1 MIDLNWHAMTIKNVV
16 AKLNTDEKNGLSKKE
31 ADLRKYKFGENE
43 LSKEKN
49 KSIWQKF
56 LAQFSDFMV
65 ITLVIAAG
73 ISFLTSFLS
82 KESDYI
88 DTIIILVIVITNAIV
103 GMLQESKAEKE
114 IESLKVLSTPLSK
127 VIRGGKVIRVPSK
140 DIVPG
145 DILFLKTG
153 DLRGADARII
163 ESTSLAVEESA
174 MTGESLAVEK
184 SAQDILSEDTLL
196 SDRKNMVFA
205 GSVVNR
211 GHAKAI
217 VVATGM
223 KTEVGKVALLV
234 SKEKNTETPL
244 QRKLAST
251 GKIIA
256 FGILIISVIVFIL
269 GIMQNVNF
277 LEMLMIS
284 ISLAVA
290 AIPEGLPAVVTIV
303 LANGVRKMAKLHTV
317 VRNLPA
323 VETLGH
329 ASVICSDKTGTLTL
343 NKMTVVDVR
352 SVENKEVLGND
363 FSKKFFTFCTL
374 CNNSIL
380 SKQHGETIAQGE
392 PTENALLMAGVNCKV
407 DKREL
412 DITHE
417 KVFEV
422 PFNSKDKFMITV
434 HKHKNE
440 YIYVL
445 KGAPESVIKFC
456 KFYDINGDNAEFTS
470 YTENKIKNSCKHM
483 AESALR
489 ILAVA
494 YKRSKVFSKD
504 FSKYDFIFY
513 GLAGL
518 IDPPRPEVKE
528 AVRVCKT
535 AGIKPVIITGDHI
548 ETANAIAK
556 KIGILEGLQ
565 KSISGE
571 ELNNLSENELAKKIN
586 DYSVFARVSP
596 EHKVKIVKAFQK
608 NGNVVAMTGDGVN
621 DAPALK
627 VADIGCAMGKTGT
640 DAAKYASDMII
651 TDDNFATI
659 VEAVRHGRGMF
670 ENIRKTVHFL
680 ISTNIG
686 EVMVVLLGFLMKI
699 PPPLLAIHLLWINLV
714 TDAFPALALGVDPID
729 KNIMKKPPL
738 EPNKSL
744 FSDGLGYN
752 IVVEG
757 LFIAAIGIL
766 SYSIGRAFFDVDPY
780 HPIIGQTMA
789 FLTLGLSQLMH
800 SFNVQSRKSLVVT
813 GILNNLSLVWSVLLC
828 IFLEIITAS
837 VPTLTT
843 FFKTAPLNSLQ
854 WLIVWLLSLSPLLI
868 SELEKILFNKKSI

>member
-1 MIDLNWHAMTIKNVV
+1 MIDLNWHAMTIKSVV

-49 KSIWQKF
+49 KNIWQKF
-56 LAQFSDFMV
+56 LSQFSDFMV

-73 ISFLTSFLS
+73 VSFLTSFLS

-103 GMLQESKAEKE
+103 GMLQESKAEKGV
-114 IESLKVLSTPLSK
+114 ESLKVLSTPLST
-127 VIRGGKVIRVPSK
+127 VVRGGKVIRVPSK
-140 DIVPG
+140 DIVPV

-153 DLRGADARII
+153 DLICADARII

-256 FGILIISVIVFIL
+256 VGILIISVIVFIL

-494 YKRSKVFSKD
+494 YKKSNVFSKD

-518 IDPPRPEVKE
+518 IDPPRPEAKE
-528 AVRVCKT
+528 AVRVCKS

-571 ELNNLSENELAKKIN
+571 ELNNLSENELTKKIN

-659 VEAVRHGRGMF
+659 VEAVRYGRGMF

-789 FLTLGLSQLMH
+789 FITLGLSQLMH

-868 SELEKILFNKKSI
+868 SELEKILFNKNQ

>member
-153 DLRGADARII
+153 DLICADARII

-256 FGILIISVIVFIL
+256 VGILIISVIVFIL

-494 YKRSKVFSKD
+494 YKKSNVFSKD

-518 IDPPRPEVKE
+518 IDPPRPEAKE
-528 AVRVCKT
+528 AVRVCKS

-659 VEAVRHGRGMF
+659 VEAVRYGRGMF

-729 KNIMKKPPL
+729 KNIMKRPPL

-789 FLTLGLSQLMH
+789 FITLGLSQLMH

>member
-153 DLRGADARII
+153 DLICADARII

-256 FGILIISVIVFIL
+256 VGILIISVIVFIL

-380 SKQHGETIAQGE
+380 SKQHGGETIAQGE

-494 YKRSKVFSKD
+494 YKKSNVFSKD

-789 FLTLGLSQLMH
+789 FITLGLSQLMH

-868 SELEKILFNKKSI
+868 SELEKILFNKNQ

>member
-153 DLRGADARII
+153 DLICADARII

-256 FGILIISVIVFIL
+256 VGILIISVIVFIL

-352 SVENKEVLGND
+352 SVENKEILGND

-494 YKRSKVFSKD
+494 YKKSNVFSKD

-659 VEAVRHGRGMF
+659 VEAVRYGRGMF

-766 SYSIGRAFFDVDPY
+766 SYSIGRAFFDVDLY

>member
-153 DLRGADARII
+153 DLICADARII

-184 SAQDILSEDTLL
+184 SSQDILSEGTLL
-196 SDRKNMVFA
+196 SDRKNMIFA

-256 FGILIISVIVFIL
+256 VGILIISVIVFIL

-494 YKRSKVFSKD
+494 YKKSNVFSKD

-868 SELEKILFNKKSI
+868 SELEKILFNKNQ

>member
-1 MIDLNWHAMTIKNVV
+1 MIDLNWHAMTIKSVV

-153 DLRGADARII
+153 DLICADARII

-211 GHAKAI
+211 GHAKAV

-223 KTEVGKVALLV
+223 KTEVGKVASIV
-234 SKEKNTETPL
+234 SEEKNSETPL

-256 FGILIISVIVFIL
+256 VGILIISVVVFVL
-269 GIMQNVNF
+269 GIMQDVNF

-352 SVENKEVLGND
+352 SVENKEFLGND

-494 YKRSKVFSKD
+494 YKKSKVFSKD

-528 AVRVCKT
+528 AVRVCKS

-659 VEAVRHGRGMF
+659 VEDVRYGRGMF

-789 FLTLGLSQLMH
+789 FITLGLSQLMH

-854 WLIVWLLSLSPLLI
+854 WLIVWLMSLSPLLI

>member
-153 DLRGADARII
+153 DLICADARII

-256 FGILIISVIVFIL
+256 VGILIISVIVFIL

-363 FSKKFFTFCTL
+363 F
-374 CNNSIL
+374 
-380 SKQHGETIAQGE
+380 
-392 PTENALLMAGVNCKV
+392 
-407 DKREL
+407 
-412 DITHE
+412 
-417 KVFEV
+417 
-422 PFNSKDKFMITV
+422 
-434 HKHKNE
+434 
-440 YIYVL
+440 
-445 KGAPESVIKFC
+445 
-456 KFYDINGDNAEFTS
+456 
-470 YTENKIKNSCKHM
+470 
-483 AESALR
+483 
-489 ILAVA
+489 
-494 YKRSKVFSKD
+494 
-504 FSKYDFIFY
+504 
-513 GLAGL
+513 
-518 IDPPRPEVKE
+518 
-528 AVRVCKT
+528 
-535 AGIKPVIITGDHI
+535 
-548 ETANAIAK
+548 
-556 KIGILEGLQ
+556 
-565 KSISGE
+565 
-571 ELNNLSENELAKKIN
+571 
-586 DYSVFARVSP
+586 
-596 EHKVKIVKAFQK
+596 
-608 NGNVVAMTGDGVN
+608 
-621 DAPALK
+621 
-627 VADIGCAMGKTGT
+627 
-640 DAAKYASDMII
+640 
-651 TDDNFATI
+651 
-659 VEAVRHGRGMF
+659 
-670 ENIRKTVHFL
+670 
-680 ISTNIG
+680 
-686 EVMVVLLGFLMKI
+686 
-699 PPPLLAIHLLWINLV
+699 
-714 TDAFPALALGVDPID
+714 
-729 KNIMKKPPL
+729 
-738 EPNKSL
+738 
-744 FSDGLGYN
+744 
-752 IVVEG
+752 
-757 LFIAAIGIL
+757 
-766 SYSIGRAFFDVDPY
+766 
-780 HPIIGQTMA
+780 
-789 FLTLGLSQLMH
+789 
-800 SFNVQSRKSLVVT
+800 
-813 GILNNLSLVWSVLLC
+813 
-828 IFLEIITAS
+828 
-837 VPTLTT
+837 
-843 FFKTAPLNSLQ
+843 
-854 WLIVWLLSLSPLLI
+854 
-868 SELEKILFNKKSI
+868 

>member
-16 AKLNTDEKNGLSKKE
+16 TKLNTDEKNGLSKKE

-153 DLRGADARII
+153 DLICADARII

-256 FGILIISVIVFIL
+256 VGILIISVIVFIL

-456 KFYDINGDNAEFTS
+456 EFYDINGDNAEFTS

-494 YKRSKVFSKD
+494 YKKSKVFSKD

-518 IDPPRPEVKE
+518 IDPPRPEAKE
-528 AVRVCKT
+528 AVRVCKS
-535 AGIKPVIITGDHI
+535 AGIKPIMITGDHI

-556 KIGILEGLQ
+556 KIGISDSSQ

-729 KNIMKKPPL
+729 KNIMRKPPL
-738 EPNKSL
+738 EPKKSL

-766 SYSIGRAFFDVDPY
+766 SYSIGRAFFDIDPY
-780 HPIIGQTMA
+780 RPIIGQTMA
-789 FLTLGLSQLMH
+789 FLTLGLSQLIH

-868 SELEKILFNKKSI
+868 SEL

>member
-153 DLRGADARII
+153 DLICADARII

-256 FGILIISVIVFIL
+256 VGILIISVIVFIL

-494 YKRSKVFSKD
+494 YKKSNVFSKD

-699 PPPLLAIHLLWINLV
+699 PLPLLAIHLLWINLV

>member
-16 AKLNTDEKNGLSKKE
+16 AKLNTDEKDGLSKKE

-114 IESLKVLSTPLSK
+114 IASLKVLSTPLSK

-153 DLRGADARII
+153 DLICADARII

-256 FGILIISVIVFIL
+256 VGILIISVIVFIL

-494 YKRSKVFSKD
+494 YKKSNVFSKD

-789 FLTLGLSQLMH
+789 FITLGLSQLMH

>member
-73 ISFLTSFLS
+73 VSFLTSFLS

-153 DLRGADARII
+153 DLICADARII

-184 SAQDILSEDTLL
+184 SSQDILSEDTLL
-196 SDRKNMVFA
+196 SDRKNMVFS

-211 GHAKAI
+211 GHAKAV

-223 KTEVGKVALLV
+223 KTEVGKVASIV
-234 SKEKNTETPL
+234 SEEKNSETPL

-256 FGILIISVIVFIL
+256 VGILIISVIVFIL

-494 YKRSKVFSKD
+494 YKKSNVFSKD

-729 KNIMKKPPL
+729 KNIMRKPPL
-738 EPNKSL
+738 EPKKSL

-766 SYSIGRAFFDVDPY
+766 SYSIGRAFFDIDPY
-780 HPIIGQTMA
+780 RPIIGQTMA

-854 WLIVWLLSLSPLLI
+854 WLIVWLMSLSPLLI

>member
-153 DLRGADARII
+153 DLICADARII

-211 GHAKAI
+211 GHAKAV

-223 KTEVGKVALLV
+223 KTEVGKVASIV
-234 SKEKNTETPL
+234 SEEKNSETPL

-256 FGILIISVIVFIL
+256 VGILIISVIVFIL

-494 YKRSKVFSKD
+494 YKKSNVFSKD

-789 FLTLGLSQLMH
+789 FITLGLSQLMH

-868 SELEKILFNKKSI
+868 SELEKILFNKKFN

>member
-16 AKLNTDEKNGLSKKE
+16 AKLNTDEKDGLSKKE

-153 DLRGADARII
+153 DLICADARII

-256 FGILIISVIVFIL
+256 FGILIISVIVFVL

>member
-153 DLRGADARII
+153 DLICADARII

-184 SAQDILSEDTLL
+184 LAQDILSEDTLL
-196 SDRKNMVFA
+196 SDRKNMVFS

-211 GHAKAI
+211 GHAKAV

-223 KTEVGKVALLV
+223 KTEVGKVASIV
-234 SKEKNTETPL
+234 SEEKNSETPL

-256 FGILIISVIVFIL
+256 VGILIISVIVFIL

-363 FSKKFFTFCTL
+363 FSKNFFTFCTL

-528 AVRVCKT
+528 AVRVCKS

-659 VEAVRHGRGMF
+659 VEAVRYGRGMF
-670 ENIRKTVHFL
+670 ENIKKTVHFL

-729 KNIMKKPPL
+729 KNIMRKPPL
-738 EPNKSL
+738 EPKKSL

-868 SELEKILFNKKSI
+868 SELEKILFNKNQ